1 MLWVA
6 FSFFLS
12 VSPLLGR
19 SSRSFVRLT
28 ESLYLSS
35 PRLTLRHNLYQVLLT
50 SSPISF
56 FFFKSLVFAL
66 ALCSSSISSVKDS
79 ESKPTTRQTRH
90 PNPSPSY
97 DKIEG
102 KETSPRIAG
111 SRARTHAILFF
122 CPLVDAV
129 LCFMS
134 LCFAFVVLCVPCLHF
149 SPSFFWREG
158 CLPFFYV
165 HVVFGPYP
173 ARFIGM
179 VVVVCFALEL
189 LSTKRVFFRE
199 I

>member
-56 FFFKSLVFAL
+56 FLQVTRFVL

-122 CPLVDAV
+122 LPLGRCCSLFHVPLFC
-129 LCFMS
+129 LCCVMCS
-134 LCFAFVVLCVPCLHF
+134 L
-149 SPSFFWREG
+149 PS
-158 CLPFFYV
+158 
-165 HVVFGPYP
+165 
-173 ARFIGM
+173 
-179 VVVVCFALEL
+179 L
-189 LSTKRVFFRE
+189 LSFVLLERRLLAFFFTCM
-199 I
+199 